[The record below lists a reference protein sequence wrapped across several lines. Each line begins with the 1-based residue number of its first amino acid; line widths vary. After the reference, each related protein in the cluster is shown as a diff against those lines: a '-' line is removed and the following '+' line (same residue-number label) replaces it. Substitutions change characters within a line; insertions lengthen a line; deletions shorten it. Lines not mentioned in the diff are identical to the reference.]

1 MTLFKTSRLFI
12 LFYLF
17 PPPVCHIF
25 IRAQTGMAVVSRNIF
40 ESLISLYVAVFIDGV
55 FLLFTYCYFLAQVVF
70 CCCNSIATSE
80 LANDDGGH

>member
-1 MTLFKTSRLFI
+1 
-12 LFYLF
+12 
-17 PPPVCHIF
+17 
-25 IRAQTGMAVVSRNIF
+25 MAVVSRNIF